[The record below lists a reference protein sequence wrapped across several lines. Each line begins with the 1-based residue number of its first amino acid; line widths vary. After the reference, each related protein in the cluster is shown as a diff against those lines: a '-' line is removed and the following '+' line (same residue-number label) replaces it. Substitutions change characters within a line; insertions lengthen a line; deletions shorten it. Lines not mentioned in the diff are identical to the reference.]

1 MKRLLAFALAS
12 ALALAIAS
20 ATTLPAT
27 AQNYPE
33 KPIHIIVPFTPG
45 SATDVTARAIAAVM
59 TKNLGQSVIVEN
71 KPGAGGTIGAGQV
84 AKAAPDGYT
93 LLANSS
99 AHTVN
104 PAIYAN
110 MTFDTVKDLPGV
122 TLLAVQPNIMV
133 ASPSKGWKTATDYV
147 KAAKAQ
153 PGKLTYAT
161 AGTGSGTHMNA
172 EKFKLAAGIDTVHV
186 PYKGTPEA
194 LGDTMNGRTDIY
206 FCPVIA
212 ALPMIKDNR
221 VVALANGSPK
231 RSSVLPDL
239 ATTEEQGFKDS
250 GYNFW
255 VGLFAPAGTPPAL
268 INKINAEVKKAL
280 DSPEV
285 KERLQALGTD
295 PAPTTPAEL
304 DKIVATEVKENI
316 DLAKKANIKLQ

>member
-1 MKRLLAFALAS
+1 MSRLI
-12 ALALAIAS
+12 ALALALAFAS
-20 ATTLPAT
+20 LPAW
-27 AQNYPE
+27 AQNYPD
-33 KPIHIIVPFTPG
+33 KSIHIIVPFTAG
-45 SATDVTARAIAAVM
+45 SATDVTARALAAVM
-59 TKNLGQSVIVEN
+59 TRNMGQTVIVEN
-71 KPGAGGTIGAGQV
+71 KPGAGGTIGAAQV
-84 AKAAPDGYT
+84 ARAAPDGYT

-104 PAIYAN
+104 SAIYSN
-110 MTFDTVKDLPGV
+110 MPYDTVKDLPGV
-122 TLLAVQPNIMV
+122 SLPAVQPNIMV
-133 ASPSKGWKTATDYV
+133 AAPSKGWKTAGDYV
-147 KAAKAQ
+147 AAAKAQ

-212 ALPMIKDNR
+212 ALPMIRDNR
-221 VVALANGSPK
+221 VVALANGSPR

-239 ATTEEQGFKDS
+239 PTTEEQGFKDS

-255 VGLFAPAGTPPAL
+255 VGLFAPAGTPPAVIARL
-268 INKINAEVKKAL
+268 NAEVKKAL

-285 KERLQALGTD
+285 KERLAAQGSDASPTS
-295 PAPTTPAEL
+295 PAHL
-304 DKIVATEVKENI
+304 DKIVASEVRENGE
-316 DLAKKANIKLQ
+316 LAKKAGIKLQ